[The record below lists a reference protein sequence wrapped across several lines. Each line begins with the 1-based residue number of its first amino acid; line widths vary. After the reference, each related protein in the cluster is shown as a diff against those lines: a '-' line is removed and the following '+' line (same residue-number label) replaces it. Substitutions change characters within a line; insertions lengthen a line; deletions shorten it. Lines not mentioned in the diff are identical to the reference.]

1 MRWCQTA
8 VLLPSYLRALNW
20 RQCLFC
26 WLHPETEPTLY
37 CHCPRSSAALLF
49 IETASY
55 LPNLNPCLKVY
66 FISVY
71 APHCG
76 QKYLPKCKYN
86 YSMDIHTS
94 CLRKSQNDGKVGTA
108 KGEKGEIWPRLWSS
122 GCMVWARWQA
132 KAEGS
137 SARCCSVW
145 RAYISKSQFLLS
157 SHLDSSSNQDLRQTA
172 VEELNQFLSCV
183 HLSLISCRH
192 HRVKCSVCS
201 LVCDQSWHQ
210 RISSFPFLIS
220 FLSVK
225 SLSLLGLAS
234 AWHRAS
240 EPLPENQSLLLWSG
254 VGREN

>member
-1 MRWCQTA
+1 MNMCVRMEGSRCTEGRWMRGNLHLWQRPGSEWGGVRPLCCCPVTWEPLTGGSVYSADGILKRNPLSTA
-8 VLLPSYLRALNW
+8 TALD
-20 RQCLFC
+20 
-26 WLHPETEPTLY
+26 P
-37 CHCPRSSAALLF
+37 SAALLF

-55 LPNLNPCLKVY
+55 LPNWNPCLKVY
-66 FISVY
+66 FISVH

-94 CLRKSQNDGKVGTA
+94 SLRKSQNGGKVGTA
-108 KGEKGEIWPRLWSS
+108 KGEKGETWPRLWSS

-145 RAYISKSQFLLS
+145 RAFIPESQFLLN

-172 VEELNQFLSCV
+172 MEELNQFLSCV

-201 LVCDQSWHQ
+201 LVCDQS
-210 RISSFPFLIS
+210 
-220 FLSVK
+220 
-225 SLSLLGLAS
+225 
-234 AWHRAS
+234 
-240 EPLPENQSLLLWSG
+240 
-254 VGREN
+254 